1 VIHRRAIAGA
11 AMLIALAGAPHA
23 LGDPATDAFR
33 QGAEAYVSPVV
44 AGAGAADSQARLQAV
59 ADDLAR
65 GGRPVRIAVVPGPV
79 GSSSMDA
86 YAERL
91 RRDLA
96 FPGLVVTVAPN
107 RSTGTAGPRS
117 QAAVTRD
124 LRAARVGT
132 ITDPIQRADAAA
144 RAAAGPLPTP
154 STSDTMRTLLG
165 LMGIALIGGVWA
177 AAFGIRRN
185 RRVRRDALV
194 EHTAAARVEL
204 DAVGARLD
212 MLAVLPAVH
221 ARADDRL
228 DAATRV
234 ARRAQAELDRVSSVE
249 GVPAIDA
256 LVAEAL
262 GLLRDAEEAAGL
274 PAPADPFEG
283 LCRADPAHGACT
295 TEAPMRPD
303 GITRPSCQSCREKA
317 DEGHPQMRRMVPSP
331 WGPTPFDEAGVG

>member
-1 VIHRRAIAGA
+1 VIRRRAAAGA
-11 AMLIALAGAPHA
+11 AILVALAATPVA

-44 AGAGAADSQARLQAV
+44 AGAGASDAQARLQAV

-79 GSSSMDA
+79 GSSSMDG

-96 FPGLVVTVAPN
+96 FRGLVVAVAPN
-107 RSTGTAGPRS
+107 RATGTAGPRS

-132 ITDPIQRADAAA
+132 IIDPIQRADAAA

-165 LMGIALIGGVWA
+165 LLGIALIGGVWA

-185 RRVRRDALV
+185 RRTRRDGLV
-194 EHTAAARVEL
+194 EHTAATRVRL

-212 MLAVLPAVH
+212 VLAVLPDLH

-249 GVPAIDA
+249 EVPAVDA
-256 LVAEAL
+256 LVSDAL
-262 GLLRDAEEAAGL
+262 ALLREAEETAGQ

-283 LCRADPAHGACT
+283 LCRADPAHGAST

-303 GITRPSCQSCREKA
+303 GITRPSCQACREKA
-317 DEGHPQMRRMVPSP
+317 DEGHPQTRRMVPSP
-331 WGPTPFDEAGVG
+331 WGPAPFDKAGVG

>member
-1 VIHRRAIAGA
+1 
-11 AMLIALAGAPHA
+11 MLIALAGAPHA

-212 MLAVLPAVH
+212 MLAVLPA
-221 ARADDRL
+221 
-228 DAATRV
+228 
-234 ARRAQAELDRVSSVE
+234 ELDRVSSVE